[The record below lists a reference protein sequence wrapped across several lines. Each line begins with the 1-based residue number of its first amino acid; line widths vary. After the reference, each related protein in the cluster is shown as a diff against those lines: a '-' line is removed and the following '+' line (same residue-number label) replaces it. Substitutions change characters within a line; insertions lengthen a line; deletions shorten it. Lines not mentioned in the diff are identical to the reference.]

1 MKICRITR
9 ETSCKLRNTNSSP
22 TFPYISAYV
31 NEEKKKKKE
40 KAWGTELMYF
50 VFAEIKG
57 KSNSTRIYLIWT
69 RSARFDGGNFM
80 RSILFK
86 KLNLVLFLGYLF
98 ILFYIFITETQD
110 SSGEKVPLGPSTPT
124 GTRRARHTSRQL
136 RKVSKEGSSMSS
148 LNCLCQWPGTHTA
161 QKCCLVVREPPLF
174 QFMPIIWC
182 VWLTFRTKDVKES
195 YLHLLFY

>member
-1 MKICRITR
+1 MKIRRITR

-22 TFPYISAYV
+22 IFPYISV
-31 NEEKKKKKE
+31 FKKRKE

-98 ILFYIFITETQD
+98 ILYIYYRNPGRLRWKGTPGSLYSNRDTQ
-110 SSGEKVPLGPSTPT
+110 SQAHVQAASEGLQGGKLYEQSELPVPVTWHPHSAEVLP
-124 GTRRARHTSRQL
+124 
-136 RKVSKEGSSMSS
+136 GS
-148 LNCLCQWPGTHTA
+148 
-161 QKCCLVVREPPLF
+161 
-174 QFMPIIWC
+174 
-182 VWLTFRTKDVKES
+182 
-195 YLHLLFY
+195 

>member
-50 VFAEIKG
+50 IFAKIKG
-57 KSNSTRIYLIWT
+57 KWNSTRIYLIWT

-98 ILFYIFITETQD
+98 ILYIYYRNPGRLRWKGTPGSLYSNRDTQ
-110 SSGEKVPLGPSTPT
+110 SQAHVQAASEGLQGGKLYEQSELPVPVTWHPHSAEVLP
-124 GTRRARHTSRQL
+124 
-136 RKVSKEGSSMSS
+136 GS
-148 LNCLCQWPGTHTA
+148 
-161 QKCCLVVREPPLF
+161 
-174 QFMPIIWC
+174 
-182 VWLTFRTKDVKES
+182 
-195 YLHLLFY
+195 

>member
-31 NEEKKKKKE
+31 NEEKKKKKK

-50 VFAEIKG
+50 IFAKIKG
-57 KSNSTRIYLIWT
+57 KWNSTRIYLIWT

-86 KLNLVLFLGYLF
+86 NTQFSFIPGLF
-98 ILFYIFITETQD
+98 IYFIYLLQKPRTAQV
-110 SSGEKVPLGPSTPT
+110 KRYPWVPLLQQGHAEP
-124 GTRRARHTSRQL
+124 GTRP
-136 RKVSKEGSSMSS
+136 GSFRRSPRREA
-148 LNCLCQWPGTHTA
+148 LWAVWTA
-161 QKCCLVVREPPLF
+161 CASDLAPTQRRSAA
-174 QFMPIIWC
+174 W
-182 VWLTFRTKDVKES
+182 
-195 YLHLLFY
+195 